1 MSDTT
6 QHESGPAHGDR
17 IHLPA
22 STHWPIVL
30 AFGCTLAAA
39 GLVTNLWISVFG
51 AVIMLFGC
59 VGWFRDVLPHEAH
72 EDVPVV
78 TQNIVIATTRP
89 TVEKLELSPEHRHH
103 LPVETYPVVSGLKG
117 GIVGGIAMV
126 IPAVIYGLLAHGSIW
141 YPINL
146 LGGAGVAFSHNPTT
160 AQIAA
165 FHWSWLLI
173 ALFIHATTCV
183 LVGLLYG
190 AMLPMLPRHPIIL
203 GGIIAPLI
211 WTGFLHSAMGIM
223 NPVLAAR
230 ISWGWFAASQ
240 FAFGLVAG
248 WIVSRDSRHRTSRHL
263 PLFVRMGIE
272 APGLMEVNPEAGPRP
287 SAIDDPKESH

>member
-1 MSDTT
+1 MSDTA
-6 QHESGPAHGDR
+6 QHESGHAHGDS

-30 AFGCTLAAA
+30 AFGCTLGAA
-39 GLVTNLWISVFG
+39 GLVTNLWISAFG
-51 AVIMLFGC
+51 GILVLIGC
-59 VGWFRDVLPHEAH
+59 IGWFRDVLPHEAH
-72 EDVPVV
+72 EDVPIVPQTV
-78 TQNIVIATTRP
+78 TIATTRP
-89 TVEKLELSPEHRHH
+89 YVEKLEISPEHRPHV
-103 LPVETYPVVSGLKG
+103 PAETYPVVTGLKG
-117 GIVGGIAMV
+117 GIAGGIAMV
-126 IPAVIYGLLAHGSIW
+126 IPAILYGLIAHGSIW

-173 ALFIHATTCV
+173 AIVIHGTTCL

-190 AMLPMLPRHPIIL
+190 AMLPMLPRHPIVL
-203 GGIIAPLI
+203 GGVVAPVI
-211 WTGFLHSAMGIM
+211 WTALLHSSMGVM

-240 FAFGLVAG
+240 FAFGIVAG
-248 WIVSRDSRHRTSRHL
+248 WVVSRSNRREVTL

-272 APGLMEVNPEAGPRP
+272 APGLMEANPDAGPRP
-287 SAIDDPKESH
+287 AIHDQKETH